1 MKVQSK
7 KLPKSQIELMVEL
20 SYEEFK
26 PYIKIGTEKISKEV
40 KVEGFRPGKVPYEI
54 LKQKIGEMSILEE
67 SAREAIN
74 KTIRKAIDENIE
86 KQAVGEPKVDITKLA
101 PNNPLEYKV
110 VVAILPE
117 ITLGDYKNLKIKK
130 EKAEINEE
138 EIKRSIDYLR
148 EMRVTEKI
156 ADREIKEDD
165 KVIVNIKMFLDKVP
179 VEGGQSKDT
188 AVIIGKDYLVKGFDK
203 KLIGAKK
210 GDKREFKLP
219 YPSDHYQKNLAGK
232 MVEFEVEIKEIY
244 SRELPELNEEFAK
257 TLGLKS
263 IKELEENLRKNLKQ
277 EKENEAKQ
285 KTEIKMLDEII
296 KKSKFEEIPDVLIE
310 HEAQTMLAEIEHGV
324 KNQGGK
330 FEDYLTSLKKTKEE
344 LLLDMY
350 PNAMKRVKS
359 ALLIRE
365 IGDKEKIKATDEE
378 VEKKVEELLKQYK
391 GYEKV
396 EKRVKEPAYKEYLK
410 NTIVNQKVVAKL
422 TEWNV
427 VD

>member
-7 KLPKSQIELMVEL
+7 KIEKSQIELTVEL

-26 PYIKIGTEKISKEV
+26 PYIKIGAEKISKEI
-40 KVEGFRPGKVPYEI
+40 KVEGFRPGKAPYEI

-74 KTIRKAIDENIE
+74 KTIRKAIDENIK

-130 EKAEINEE
+130 EKAEIDEE

-210 GDKREFKLP
+210 GEKREFKLP

-232 MVEFEVEIKEIY
+232 MVEFEVEVKEVY
-244 SRELPELNEEFAK
+244 SRDLPELNEEFAK

-350 PNAMKRVKS
+350 PNAIKRVKS

-422 TEWNV
+422 TEWNII
-427 VD
+427 D

>member
-74 KTIRKAIDENIE
+74 KTIRKAIDDIIE

>member
-1 MKVQSK
+1 
-7 KLPKSQIELMVEL
+7 
-20 SYEEFK
+20 
-26 PYIKIGTEKISKEV
+26 
-40 KVEGFRPGKVPYEI
+40 
-54 LKQKIGEMSILEE
+54 
-67 SAREAIN
+67 
-74 KTIRKAIDENIE
+74 
-86 KQAVGEPKVDITKLA
+86 
-101 PNNPLEYKV
+101 V

-130 EKAEINEE
+130 EKAEIDEE

-210 GDKREFKLP
+210 GEKREFKLP

-232 MVEFEVEIKEIY
+232 MVEFEVEVKEVY
-244 SRELPELNEEFAK
+244 SRDLPELNEEFAK

-350 PNAMKRVKS
+350 PNAIKRVKS

-422 TEWNV
+422 TEWNII
-427 VD
+427 D

>member
-7 KLPKSQIELMVEL
+7 KIEKSQIELTVEL

-26 PYIKIGTEKISKEV
+26 PYIKIGAEKISKEI
-40 KVEGFRPGKVPYEI
+40 KVEGFRPGKAPYEI

-74 KTIRKAIDENIE
+74 KTIRKAIDENIK

-130 EKAEINEE
+130 EKAEIDEE

-188 AVIIGKDYLVKGFDK
+188 TVIIGKDYLVKGFDK

-210 GDKREFKLP
+210 GDKKEFKLP

-257 TLGLKS
+257 TLGLKN

-350 PNAMKRVKS
+350 PNAIKRVKS

-422 TEWNV
+422 TEWNII
-427 VD
+427 D